1 MNRFSDLGIKPTQKR
16 LVGDKIKIAKILNR
30 EILVR
35 DYRLEESKYGKNRSG
50 KCLYLQIE
58 IEGTKH
64 IVFTGSDVLID
75 LIQQVPKEKLPF
87 FTTIVKEGECFE
99 FS

>member
-35 DYRLEESKYGKNRSG
+35 DYRLEDSKYGKNRSG

-58 IEGTKH
+58 IDGVKH

-75 LIQQVPKEKLPF
+75 MISQIPKEKFPIL
-87 FTTIVKEGECFE
+87 TTIIKEGEWFE